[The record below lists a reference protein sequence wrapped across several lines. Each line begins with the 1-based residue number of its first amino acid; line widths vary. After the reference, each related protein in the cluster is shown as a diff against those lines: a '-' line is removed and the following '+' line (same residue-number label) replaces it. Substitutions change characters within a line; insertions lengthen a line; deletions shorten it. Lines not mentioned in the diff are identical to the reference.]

1 MKRTPT
7 ELAYVKAAVENA
19 SPAGL
24 VVILFDQLIK
34 DLQGAIAAMQK
45 NNIEVRTAE
54 LNHGFLVLEQLEG
67 SLNMES
73 GGDAAK
79 HLSRFYA
86 TVRAGMLNAHVQ
98 VSPGILQRQ
107 IELLFEI
114 RQAWETADRNL
125 GQEKSNVPAPASSA
139 FSAQTTDE
147 DDRVPANWHA

>member
-34 DLQGAIAAMQK
+34 DLQGAIVSIQK
-45 NNIEVRTAE
+45 KNIEERTAD

-98 VSPGILQRQ
+98 VSAEILQRQ
-107 IELLFEI
+107 IQLLFEV

-125 GQEKSNVPAPASSA
+125 GREKSNVAAPSA
-139 FSAQTTDE
+139 FTAHTTDE
-147 DDRVPANWHA
+147 DDRVPANWNA